1 MTRLI
6 LLAFGL
12 LAGPAI
18 AHPGHIGEI
27 AGHGHVGGMIL
38 IGLAA
43 AIGLWAALKGAK
55 ASQADDAGEAADDTS
70 DEDELQEA

>member
-6 LLAFGL
+6 LVAVAI

-18 AHPGHIGEI
+18 AHPGHIGEV
-27 AGHGHVGGMIL
+27 AGHTHVGGMIL

-43 AIGLWAALKGAK
+43 AIGLWAALRGAK
-55 ASQADDAGEAADDTS
+55 KHEPKDDAVDAESDDEAV
-70 DEDELQEA
+70 QEA

>member
-6 LLAFGL
+6 LLALGL

-18 AHPGHIGEI
+18 AHPGHIGEL

-43 AIGLWAALKGAK
+43 AIGLWAALKGSKEAK
-55 ASQADDAGEAADDTS
+55 AQREDDSDDADANEP
-70 DEDELQEA
+70 QEA

>member
-6 LLAFGL
+6 LLAIGL

-43 AIGLWAALKGAK
+43 AIGLWAALKGQKGEKAK
-55 ASQADDAGEAADDTS
+55 AEDDAKDAG
-70 DEDELQEA
+70 DEEPQEA

>member
-6 LLAFGL
+6 LLALGL

-43 AIGLWAALKGAK
+43 AIGLWAALKGSK
-55 ASQADDAGEAADDTS
+55 GTQAQPEDDSEDADT
-70 DEDELQEA
+70 EEPQEA

>member
-6 LLAFGL
+6 LVAVAI

-18 AHPGHIGEI
+18 AHPGHIGEV
-27 AGHGHVGGMIL
+27 AGHTHVGGMIL

-43 AIGLWAALKGAK
+43 AIGLWAALRGARK
-55 ASQADDAGEAADDTS
+55 AKHEQDASEAETDDEAV
-70 DEDELQEA
+70 QEA

>member
-6 LLAFGL
+6 LVAVAI

-18 AHPGHIGEI
+18 AHPGHIGEV
-27 AGHGHVGGMIL
+27 AGHTHVGGMIL

-43 AIGLWAALKGAK
+43 AMGLWAALRGAQD
-55 ASQADDAGEAADDTS
+55 ARSEHEAETDDAAV
-70 DEDELQEA
+70 QEA